1 MINCLF
7 AFSFAWG
14 MGGSL
19 NDFGR
24 ERIDDVIKECFKSV
38 AVPAN
43 NMIYDYMFD
52 SKKDNTFK
60 HWSTR
65 VPAFVYDKDLPYFQL
80 MVPTVDTV

>member
-7 AFSFAWG
+7 AFAFAWG

-60 HWSTR
+60 HW
-65 VPAFVYDKDLPYFQL
+65 
-80 MVPTVDTV
+80 